1 MARKSLSEL
10 GVRAL
15 KPRAARYAYPDPE
28 LAGHFVRVQ
37 PSGAKSY
44 CAVARNPA
52 GKQIWTTIDST
63 DRMKIKMAREMARE
77 IIRRVRDGL
86 PAIEAKGETF
96 GSVVEDWRKRHVQKN
111 KLRSAYEINRLLDRH
126 VLPVWRDREFV
137 ALRRSD
143 ITALLDR
150 VEDNHGARQ
159 ADYCLNIVRSI
170 MNWHAARRDDYNPPV
185 VRRGMRRQSP
195 HAQRRA
201 RVLSDDEIRAI
212 WKAADAAPPLGGIV
226 QLCLLTA
233 QRRSK
238 VINLRRSEIAGD
250 TWTLPLEAR
259 EKGNAGILV
268 LPPMALAIIER
279 QPVFAGN
286 DFVFAGRDGPLIGVG
301 KIKARLDQAAGVTGW
316 TLHDLRRTARSLMS
330 RAGVS
335 SEHAERVM
343 GHAIEGVEGTYDRH
357 SYESEKAD
365 ALKRL
370 ATLIEAIVH
379 QRSADLVPM
388 QRKGKR
394 RKTDSAAS
402 P

>member
-1 MARKSLSEL
+1 MARKTLSEL

-63 DRMKIKMAREMARE
+63 DRMKIKTAREVARE

-126 VLPVWRDREFV
+126 VLPVWRDREF
-137 ALRRSD
+137 ASIRRSD

-195 HAQRRA
+195 HAQQRA
-201 RVLSDDEIRAI
+201 RVLSDDEIRSI
-212 WKAADAAPPLGGIV
+212 WQAAESAGAFGGIV

-238 VINLRRSEIAGD
+238 VICLRRRSEIAGD
-250 TWTLPLEAR
+250 TWTLPREAR
-259 EKGNAGILV
+259 EKGNAGVLV
-268 LPPMALAIIER
+268 LPPIALAIIER

-286 DFVFAGRDGPLIGVG
+286 DFVFAGRGGPIIGVG
-301 KIKARLDQAAGVTGW
+301 KLKSRLDQAAGVTGW

-357 SYESEKAD
+357 EYREEKAD
-365 ALKRL
+365 ALRRL
-370 ATLIEAIVH
+370 AALVDSIVH
-379 QRSADLVPM
+379 PRSADVLPM

-394 RKTDSAAS
+394 RKAAS
-402 P
+402 L